1 MSVLRA
7 RRRHL
12 DLVDMERAR
21 DEADKFLSPILMQA
35 NYSGQGKSIIQ
46 LLSSTLPTPPP
57 ASNSD
62 NDWFQ
67 REVVIKKAL
76 DLLEH
81 IYQACRSTN
90 ADVNHIDLVITPKNQ
105 KTIAALIDLIVIEG
119 IYPCLTPGVGVPI
132 ERRLKSALKG
142 DFVTTHITE
151 DQGDRAS
158 HDQLLDMI
166 VSRMYTMAVS
176 QSGLAPSIQ
185 ERAYVDLM
193 AAASQLAFGPE
204 CNLENKGY
212 FSDVSKTLIISK
224 SAMDLFPLLTSL
236 LHPSCPQWFRD
247 SITNYL
253 SLLPLRPNGVRQ
265 TIDFIASASESN
277 VSSNDEQSIGPAM
290 SLEALARAS
299 TLLTS
304 VPSHLTPDEYF
315 TDLAPQLIDLLDD
328 TSTDNKRIASYIIG
342 HGILSKRKIG
352 SPGTAG
358 WKLFAE
364 PTLESLNPSAER
376 IPVHEELLKQAVDR
390 LAALVQFHP
399 NPGLTNRLV
408 GPILLPLWG
417 LLCYALESRRA
428 HWADQ
433 VYQIL
438 TTYMKI
444 SVTDTRFLFLS
455 DNLMWTGTASW
466 VFMPGASGGVE
477 IRQRDM
483 SKHGFNNVAEIMM
496 RVDNR
501 VEQFSKLLKSAFLT
515 DDQLSKIFTHAS
527 KRWLLGPGASHD
539 RQILGDARDG
549 SKDPMQSLVNTKLT
563 QKLLEDYKDQIS
575 SSVDG
580 ILQLVEPILSAFVSE
595 HRQSTEPR
603 ARSAKPSILSLSN
616 MTRQD
621 DAEGEEEESKETIA
635 AALSLLSA
643 ILTSSD
649 PNAETNAS
657 LITSL
662 QDSLTHINQAQSSL
676 DDSLTKTASNIL
688 LLLQLHSSISPG
700 QQTATNFNLTDPYV
714 EQQNTHRTALHH
726 LSDPLAPVRAQG
738 LLSLTT
744 LISKSSPILD
754 IASTASLLISLLQ
767 DEDEYIYLSAIKVL
781 GMLASN
787 HPRTVMKM
795 LVERYVDRNEEAGLD
810 VRIKLGEALYKTVES
825 LGELF
830 TGEGA
835 AMVGSSMI
843 AVASRRGD
851 KPKTLRKRERE
862 QRKEAKARKEAEEAW
877 DGEVPDFSD
886 GESEEAKINAY
897 VGAITS
903 GWSDTG
909 REEDLRIRTSALSI
923 LSTAIEANIAALG
936 PTITSEAIDCA
947 LAILKLEKSN
957 AQAILRRASVTVIM
971 SIVKAIDAA
980 GERGVQ
986 LGFGFAGQNL
996 AEVITVLGYIEATDR
1011 DETVVGHTRAVIEN
1025 LEAWREKSLLGMSRT
1040 RKTGFGLGAVR
1051 NGGLPGRPG
1060 IQEVD

>member
-1 MSVLRA
+1 
-7 RRRHL
+7 
-12 DLVDMERAR
+12 
-21 DEADKFLSPILMQA
+21 
-35 NYSGQGKSIIQ
+35 
-46 LLSSTLPTPPP
+46 
-57 ASNSD
+57 
-62 NDWFQ
+62 
-67 REVVIKKAL
+67 
-76 DLLEH
+76 
-81 IYQACRSTN
+81 
-90 ADVNHIDLVITPKNQ
+90 
-105 KTIAALIDLIVIEG
+105 
-119 IYPCLTPGVGVPI
+119 
-132 ERRLKSALKG
+132 
-142 DFVTTHITE
+142 
-151 DQGDRAS
+151 
-158 HDQLLDMI
+158 
-166 VSRMYTMAVS
+166 
-176 QSGLAPSIQ
+176 
-185 ERAYVDLM
+185 
-193 AAASQLAFGPE
+193 
-204 CNLENKGY
+204 
-212 FSDVSKTLIISK
+212 
-224 SAMDLFPLLTSL
+224 MDLFPLLTSL

-247 SITNYL
+247 SITNCL
-253 SLLPLRPNGVRQ
+253 SVLLLRPNGVRQ
-265 TIDFIASASESN
+265 TINFIASASESN
-277 VSSNDEQSIGPAM
+277 VSSNDGQSTGPTM

-299 TLLTS
+299 KLLTS

-315 TDLAPQLIDLLDD
+315 TDLAPQLLDLLDD

-364 PTLESLNPSAER
+364 STLESLNPSAER
-376 IPVHEELLKQAVDR
+376 IPVPEELLKQALDR
-390 LAALVQFHP
+390 LAALVQSHP
-399 NPGLTNRLV
+399 NPGLTKRLV

-417 LLCYALESRRA
+417 LLCYTLESQRA
-428 HWADQ
+428 HWAGQ

-438 TTYMKI
+438 TTFMKI
-444 SVTDTRFLFLS
+444 SVTDTQFLFLS
-455 DNLMWTGTASW
+455 DNLMWTGTSSW
-466 VFMPGASGGVE
+466 VFMPGTSGGVE
-477 IRQRDM
+477 IRQRDV
-483 SKHGFNNVAEIMM
+483 SKHGFNNVAEITM

-515 DDQLSKIFTHAS
+515 HNQLSKIFTHAS
-527 KRWLLGPGASHD
+527 KRWLFGPGASHG

-549 SKDPMQSLVNTKLT
+549 SKDPIESLVNTKLT
-563 QKLLEDYKDQIS
+563 QKLLEDYKDRIS

-595 HRQSTEPR
+595 HRQSTERR
-603 ARSAKPSILSLSN
+603 ARFGKPSIHSLSN
-616 MTRQD
+616 LTGQD
-621 DAEGEEEESKETIA
+621 EANGEEEESKETIA

-662 QDSLTHINQAQSSL
+662 QDSLTYINQAQSSL

-688 LLLQLHSSISPG
+688 LLLQLHSSTSPG
-700 QQTATNFNLTDPYV
+700 QHTAANSNLTDPYV

-754 IASTASLLISLLQ
+754 ITSTASLLISLLQ
-767 DEDEYIYLSAIKVL
+767 DEEEYIYLSAIKAL

-795 LVERYVDRNEEAGLD
+795 LVERYVDRNEESGLD
-810 VRIKLGEALYKTVES
+810 VRIKVGEALNKTVEG

-835 AMVGSSMI
+835 VMVSSSMI

-851 KPKTLRKRERE
+851 KPRTLRKRERE

-877 DGEVPDFSD
+877 DGDVPDFSD
-886 GESEEAKINAY
+886 GESEEANIHAY

-909 REEDLRIRTSALSI
+909 REEDIRIRTSALSI
-923 LSTAIEANIAALG
+923 LSTAIEVNIAALG
-936 PTITSEAIDCA
+936 PSITSEAIDCA
-947 LAILKLEKSN
+947 LAILKLEKSD
-957 AQAILRRASVTVIM
+957 AQAILRRASVMVIM

-986 LGFGFAGQNL
+986 LDFGFAGQNL

-1011 DETVVGHTRAVIEN
+1011 DEIVVGHVKAVIES

-1040 RKTGFGLGAVR
+1040 REPAFGLSAVGS
-1051 NGGLPGRPG
+1051 GGPPGRPG
-1060 IQEVD
+1060 IQDVD